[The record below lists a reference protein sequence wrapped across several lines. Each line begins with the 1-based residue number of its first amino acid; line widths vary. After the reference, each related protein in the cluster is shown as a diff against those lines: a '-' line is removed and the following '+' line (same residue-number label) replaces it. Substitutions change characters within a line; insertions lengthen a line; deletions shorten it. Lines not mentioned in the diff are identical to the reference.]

1 MLKSFDNQNSFSK
14 SNGQF
19 GSSIQKGST
28 TQLWKINNDKAQ
40 KNGSHHAIYWVKP
53 QQKYEDGSF
62 KGEKWITS
70 SKYIGDWR
78 ENKKHGFGIQT
89 YANGDKY
96 EGDWED
102 NMRSGHGTL
111 WVMEGKKLRREYTG
125 KWMNDKKSG
134 RGSMFFK
141 NEDRYDGFWLNDLP
155 HGEGR
160 MIYQNGDIYEG
171 QWSFGKKSGYGVLTK
186 RNGDH
191 FEGQWVNDKREGQG
205 SYFFASKNKVFV
217 GEWVDDMPKAGVY
230 SAVDDPDFIKSNR
243 PKQFTDPYDL
253 PDIPQIALENPSNV
267 LENALEEAK
276 VGRMFYR
283 ARFIPINELFT
294 EDELKDLLKEFNA
307 AANEA
312 EVLNLINLRAI
323 LYNLNFDQ
331 TEDEIREMLLNVEEV
346 VNPDEVDFEL
356 FCRLVA
362 VYLELANNPKLFGN
376 TETPAKSEQQSGIRN
391 DEEEEYYEDDDA

>member
-1 MLKSFDNQNSFSK
+1 MHKSFQSQKSYSK
-14 SNGQF
+14 NGDQ
-19 GSSIQKGST
+19 SSIQKANC
-28 TQLWKINNDKAQ
+28 TQLWKINDGKAE
-40 KNGSHHAIYWVKP
+40 KNGPHHAIYWVKP

-62 KGEKWITS
+62 KGERWITS
-70 SKYIGDWR
+70 SKYIGDWK
-78 ENKKHGFGIQT
+78 ENMKNGFGIQT
-89 YANGDKY
+89 YGNGDKY
-96 EGDWED
+96 EGDWE
-102 NMRSGHGTL
+102 NNTRHGHGTL

-125 KWMNDKKSG
+125 KWMNDKKCG

-230 SAVDDPDFIKSNR
+230 SAVDDPDQIKLNR
-243 PKQFTDPYDL
+243 PRLFTDPYEL
-253 PDIPQIALENPSNV
+253 PDIPQISLENPSNV

-276 VGRMFYR
+276 QARMFYR

-294 EDELKDLLKEFNA
+294 EEELRDLLKEFNA
-307 AANEA
+307 ASHDTES
-312 EVLNLINLRAI
+312 LNLLNLRAI

-331 TEDEIREMLLNVEEV
+331 TDEEIKEML
-346 VNPDEVDFEL
+346 VNIEGEANPELVDFEL

-362 VYLELANNPKLFGN
+362 TYLELANNPKLFQSQEKVMASN
-376 TETPAKSEQQSGIRN
+376 ETDERIE
-391 DEEEEYYEDDDA
+391 DFEEEEEEIY

>member
-1 MLKSFDNQNSFSK
+1 MQKSFASHNSFSK
-14 SNGQF
+14 TGNQF
-19 GSSIQKGST
+19 AGTLDEQSK
-28 TQLWKINNDKAQ
+28 TQLWKVNNEKAQ
-40 KNGSHHAIYWVKP
+40 KNGSHHTIYWVKP

-70 SKYIGDWR
+70 SKYIGDWK
-78 ENKKHGFGIQT
+78 ENKKNGFGIQHFG
-89 YANGDKY
+89 NGDKY

-102 NMRSGHGTL
+102 NTRSGHGTL

-125 KWMNDKKSG
+125 RWVNDKKSG
-134 RGSMFFK
+134 RGTMYFK

-230 SAVDDPDFIKSNR
+230 SAVDDPDYIKSTR
-243 PKQFTDPYDL
+243 PKHFTDAYEL
-253 PDIPQIALENPSNV
+253 PDIPQIKLDNPSDV

-276 VGRMFYR
+276 QARMFYR

-294 EDELKDLLKEFNA
+294 EDELKDLLREFNA
-307 AANEA
+307 ATNEG
-312 EVLNLINLRAI
+312 EILNLINLRAI

-331 TEDEIREMLLNVEEV
+331 TEEEIKEMLLNVEEDA
-346 VNPDEVDFEL
+346 NPEEVDFEI

-362 VYLELANNPKLFGN
+362 IYLEISNNPKTFGN
-376 TETPAKSEQQSGIRN
+376 LMQNRGQDTGVRN
-391 DEEEEYYEDDDA
+391 EEFDEEDELY